1 MRCIAEVMMDSP
13 ITRAEHVEFEKRM
26 QDEHKRQNHRIDE
39 LEKAFEQ
46 NNKLLISVEKLAL
59 SMENMQKELRDQSNR
74 LDTIEGRDGEMW
86 RKVVGYVVT
95 AVIGAVIGFVF
106 TQIGM

>member
-1 MRCIAEVMMDSP
+1 
-13 ITRAEHVEFEKRM
+13 M

>member
-1 MRCIAEVMMDSP
+1 MDSP
-13 ITRAEHVEFEKRM
+13 ITRAEHVELEKRM

>member
-1 MRCIAEVMMDSP
+1 MDSP